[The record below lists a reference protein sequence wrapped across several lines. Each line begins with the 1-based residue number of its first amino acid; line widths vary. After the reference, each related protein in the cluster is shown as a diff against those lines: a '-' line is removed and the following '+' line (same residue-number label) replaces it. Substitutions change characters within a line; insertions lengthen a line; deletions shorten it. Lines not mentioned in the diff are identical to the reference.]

1 MISMI
6 QILKTAIREGASD
19 IHITAGAPP
28 SLRVHG
34 EIIHLNVDPLT
45 GPQSRDLCYSII
57 TDEQKTVVE
66 NEKDLDFSFSVDDS
80 ARFRGHI
87 YFQKK
92 TVAGCFRQIPQ
103 VIPTMEEIGL
113 PPILSELTKKPY
125 GLVLVTGPT
134 GSGKTTTLAAMIN
147 DINNTMRGH
156 ILTIEDPIEFIYSH
170 KKCIVNQREIGH
182 DSNDFHQSL
191 RAALRVDP
199 DICLL
204 GEVRDKETV
213 EAALHV
219 AETGHLTFCTLHTN
233 NTCQAV
239 DRLTG
244 VFSGDE
250 RQMIQSQLS
259 QVLQGVISQRLL
271 PTVDG
276 SGRVLAVE
284 VLLFPPSIRNLVKEG
299 KQNQMYSIMQTQ
311 QALGMITL
319 NQSLISLVSQGLISE
334 SVALNTSYNPSE
346 FTQLLSKVKRSSLRR
361 ASQN

>member
-19 IHITAGAPP
+19 IHITTGAPP
-28 SLRVHG
+28 SLRVRG

-45 GPQSRDLCYSII
+45 SQQSRELCYSVI
-57 TDEQKTVVE
+57 TDEQKQKVE
-66 NEKDLDFSFSVDDS
+66 NEKDVDFSFSFDDES
-80 ARFRGHI
+80 RFRGHI

-92 TVAGCFRQIPQ
+92 TIAGCFRQIPT
-103 VIPTMEEIGL
+103 VIPTIEEIGM
-113 PPILSELTKKPY
+113 PPILSELSTKPY

-147 DINNTMRGH
+147 EINNKRRGH

-170 KKCIVNQREIGH
+170 KKCIINQREIGF
-182 DSNDFHQSL
+182 DTVDFHQSL
-191 RAALRVDP
+191 RAALRLDP

-204 GEVRDKETV
+204 GEMRDKETV
-213 EAALHV
+213 ETALHV
-219 AETGHLTFCTLHTN
+219 AETGHLTFGTLHTN
-233 NTCQAV
+233 NTCQAI

-250 RQMIQSQLS
+250 RQMIQTQIS
-259 QVLQGVISQRLL
+259 QVLQGIVAQRLL

-276 SGRVLAVE
+276 SSRVPAVE
-284 VLLFPPSIRNLVKEG
+284 VLLFPPAIRNLVKEG

-311 QALGMITL
+311 KALGMITL
-319 NQSLISLVSQGLISE
+319 NQSLVSLVMRGIITE
-334 SVALNTSYNPSE
+334 DVALSTSYDTGE
-346 FTQLLSKVKRSSLRR
+346 FVNMLSQAKRSAVRGVARS
-361 ASQN
+361 